1 MKVGPVYFLKKDRKE
16 LYTLSVF
23 LLQVALL
30 VQGNWVVKSEILY
43 PPESS
48 SAFSGVPAEVLCRG
62 RDYIMWRFTQNRYLV
77 RKDIS
82 SVIKL
87 HAEDVK
93 DILEQMSQV
102 RVHKGWEFLLNYDA
116 EFVNK
121 HSEVVQ
127 RQQLIWKAKFDS
139 LSKVLKMIPADM
151 KMAAAACTTSP
162 KRRRTVSR
170 NRTKSC
176 GTDQS
181 DTDERRRHGSGHG
194 GGEPMD
200 TLPANGNLE
209 AEHLTEETIAE
220 MRKELFK
227 FVREK
232 LVTRTVLKLSDF
244 RTGLNFKLN
253 ESPAGHALG
262 KGVSDKMLLS
272 VIQEEASGA
281 VQIPEN
287 VSKLSEPL
295 FVNNRSED
303 GLDKIR
309 KVIVDMLKTS
319 NRIIVKAVNKMVN
332 EESDQPVNESDVR
345 RVVREYCTSKGS
357 NWILKGTMH

>member
-1 MKVGPVYFLKKDRKE
+1 
-16 LYTLSVF
+16 
-23 LLQVALL
+23 
-30 VQGNWVVKSEILY
+30 
-43 PPESS
+43 
-48 SAFSGVPAEVLCRG
+48 
-62 RDYIMWRFTQNRYLV
+62 
-77 RKDIS
+77 
-82 SVIKL
+82 
-87 HAEDVK
+87 
-93 DILEQMSQV
+93 
-102 RVHKGWEFLLNYDA
+102 
-116 EFVNK
+116 
-121 HSEVVQ
+121 
-127 RQQLIWKAKFDS
+127 
-139 LSKVLKMIPADM
+139 
-151 KMAAAACTTSP
+151 
-162 KRRRTVSR
+162 
-170 NRTKSC
+170 
-176 GTDQS
+176 
-181 DTDERRRHGSGHG
+181 
-194 GGEPMD
+194 MD